1 MSGLKEQFNEVIN
14 RTGTNSLKWDML
26 NERFGS
32 DEILPLWVADM
43 DFRAPEPVLKALKD
57 KIDHGIFGYPAHAKS
72 LDLAVQSWLKRRYDW
87 KVDEN
92 AFVYTLGV
100 VPALSYLIQT
110 FTEPGDEI
118 IIQTP
123 VYYPFY
129 DVIEKNNRTIIR
141 NPLKMEDLRFE
152 MDFEQLEASISSQTK
167 MLLLCH
173 PHNPGGRVWKRDELE
188 KLVSICKKHNIYIV
202 SDEIHAD
209 LLYKGQKHIPIASI
223 DEEMKDRIFTC
234 LAPSKTFNLAG
245 MQASYVVIE
254 DAKKRLEFKKHL
266 ALTFTGMNNSFAEV
280 AMEAAYKGGEEWL
293 QHLMDY
299 IEDNYK
305 LVVDTLS
312 KSMPKIKWMQPEG
325 TYLLWLDF
333 SELGM
338 TPSERKTWLIEEAKV
353 GFNHGS
359 MFGEEGSQFE
369 RMNLACSA
377 STIKE
382 AMQRLQNAYEQK
394 GL

>member
-1 MSGLKEQFNEVIN
+1 MKEQFNEVIN

>member
-1 MSGLKEQFNEVIN
+1 MKEQFNEVIN

-43 DFRAPEPVLKALKD
+43 DFRAPEPVLKALKG

-129 DVIEKNNRTIIR
+129 DVIEKNNRTIVR

-280 AMEAAYKGGEEWL
+280 AMEAAYNGGEEWL